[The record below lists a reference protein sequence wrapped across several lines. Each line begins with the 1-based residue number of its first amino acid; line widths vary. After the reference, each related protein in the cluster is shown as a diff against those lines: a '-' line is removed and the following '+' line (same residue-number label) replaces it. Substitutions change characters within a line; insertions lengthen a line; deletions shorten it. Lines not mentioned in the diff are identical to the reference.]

1 MTADTLLLLQMD
13 YANIVRSAQID
24 DNLAPG
30 QSIVTASDVFRGLSE
45 KASSMPRFMT
55 VEAPDDHRLGTQ
67 ILSVFEANEDYG
79 ECIPIA

>member
-1 MTADTLLLLQMD
+1 MD
-13 YANIVRSAQID
+13 YANIMRSSQVE

-55 VEAPDDHRLGTQ
+55 VEQSPDSPAAQALN
-67 ILSVFEANEDYG
+67 VYEANEDYG
-79 ECIPIA
+79 ECIPMA